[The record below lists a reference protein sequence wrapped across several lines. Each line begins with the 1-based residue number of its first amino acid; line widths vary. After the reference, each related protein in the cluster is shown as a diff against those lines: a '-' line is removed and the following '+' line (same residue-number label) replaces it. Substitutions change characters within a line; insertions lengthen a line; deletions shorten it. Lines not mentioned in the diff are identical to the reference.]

1 MCQVWG
7 RPIRDTLGL
16 PRTSGLTHTTPAG
29 PAEWV
34 RTTAMSGHTP
44 FAPDGI
50 SLFLGCSQPCMGRNL
65 CIYSPGFSVVPQ
77 LLPPH
82 LCLGDPAA

>member
-16 PRTSGLTHTTPAG
+16 PRTSGFTHTTPAG

-34 RTTAMSGHTP
+34 RTTAMSGHTL
-44 FAPDGI
+44 FALMGLVS
-50 SLFLGCSQPCMGRNL
+50 SLAAPSPVWGGTCVSTLLDFLWSRSSFL
-65 CIYSPGFSVVPQ
+65 HTFV
-77 LLPPH
+77 
-82 LCLGDPAA
+82 